1 MKAIALDSNKSRG
14 CNFFCRMS
22 GTRVVVKSRRSSHLP
37 FAAANVSCNGCLAT
51 MGALEWGSGPAPTAA
66 VSSAR
71 AVPSSDREAT
81 VWPSGMLRTSME
93 DALAQTTFSAELLKQ
108 SVLPEPLLLADSPE
122 GATVKSSESTVTA
135 ASQPLE
141 ALVTVWRAR
150 VVVLDQPIDSTGFC
164 TLNCISARIQKPL
177 LLGDY

>member
-1 MKAIALDSNKSRG
+1 M
-14 CNFFCRMS
+14 
-22 GTRVVVKSRRSSHLP
+22 KSRRGSHLP
-37 FAAANVSCNGCLAT
+37 FAAANVFCDGCLAT
-51 MGALEWGSGPAPTAA
+51 MGALEQDPGSAPMPAA
-66 VSSAR
+66 SSAR

-164 TLNCISARIQKPL
+164 TLNCIFAQIQKPL
-177 LLGDY
+177 LLGCY